1 MISLQKLHVHF
12 HDRKIMEKLS
22 LENTP
27 LVPYN
32 LIRFLFKSDR
42 CFVQGF
48 SEFSLAG
55 GEQKSS
61 NVSPEN
67 GVLNLGGGGMDSMTG
82 SLEDLV
88 STFDEKLTMCFADY
102 QEQVDKIAPVQ
113 VKYITSWTINIWSSY
128 SKNLYEVVKID
139 GLSLLYQKRG

>member
-1 MISLQKLHVHF
+1 MRYELEILNELFSNVISLQKLHVHF

-27 LVPYN
+27 LVLLSVNN
-32 LIRFLFKSDR
+32 LIRFVFKSDG

-67 GVLNLGGGGMDSMTG
+67 GVLNLGGGGGMDSMTG

-113 VKYITSWTINIWSSY
+113 VKYITS
-128 SKNLYEVVKID
+128 
-139 GLSLLYQKRG
+139 

>member
-1 MISLQKLHVHF
+1 
-12 HDRKIMEKLS
+12 MEKLS

-27 LVPYN
+27 LVPLSVNN
-32 LIRFLFKSDR
+32 LIRFVFKSDG

-113 VKYITSWTINIWSSY
+113 VKYIAS
-128 SKNLYEVVKID
+128 
-139 GLSLLYQKRG
+139 